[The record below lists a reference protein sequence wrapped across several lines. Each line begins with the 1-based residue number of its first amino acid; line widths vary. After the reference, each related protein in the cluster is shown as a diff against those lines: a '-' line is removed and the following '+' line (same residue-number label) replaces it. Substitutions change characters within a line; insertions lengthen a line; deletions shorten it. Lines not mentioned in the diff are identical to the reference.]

1 MTFFLIVPLVAAIF
15 YTGLGYQIARR
26 RPPVTRFV
34 FAVNTLLILQV
45 SFLLVLVGAYLL
57 VTISNGSL
65 VSLVVGII
73 FEGLLFLNPI
83 VVIMTFIVSFL
94 YYSRLIKQGIV
105 PVNVGTGTLSKVV
118 TIIKIVM
125 ALGIMLFFS
134 FQTWIMPLAK
144 EVVNTYAVW
153 TNNADLIISKP
164 NRSYETKDEYT
175 KIAKETNDLTVC
187 DKINSVF
194 EKNECYE
201 NADPEYPTFLEKC
214 TLYLKHGDLPF
225 ANSSQSKCILDTYIW
240 GSFKNDTDIECSF
253 VEKNFRSNTHL
264 QYIREQCVSFN
275 RIQEIIVSGQ
285 PERCLGYLKQPITKE
300 TGLLFSEPYAACV
313 RNFVGSNEWKN
324 LCQSYSSIIFG
335 DEDGP
340 QPRLFGRKA
349 SYLKLAKCPGYD
361 IAGEFVG
368 EFGDTFDVFRP
379 GYPPVYNDHNIQ
391 NKF

>member
-1 MTFFLIVPLVAAIF
+1 MTLFLIVPLVAAIF

-34 FAVNTLLILQV
+34 FAVNTLLISQV
-45 SFLLVLVGAYLL
+45 SFLLVLAGAYLF

-73 FEGLLFLNPI
+73 FEGLSFLNPI

-94 YYSRLIKQGIV
+94 YYTRLIKQATVAVI
-105 PVNVGTGTLSKVV
+105 VGTGTLSKVV
-118 TIIKIVM
+118 TTIKIVM

-134 FQTWIMPLAK
+134 FQTWITPLAK
-144 EVVNTYAVW
+144 EAVNTYAVW
-153 TNNADLIISKP
+153 TNNADLIISEL
-164 NRSYETKDEYT
+164 NSSFETTDEYT

-187 DKINSVF
+187 DKIKSSF
-194 EKNECYE
+194 EKNNCYE
-201 NADPEYPTFLEKC
+201 NADPEYPKFLEKC
-214 TLYLKHGDLPF
+214 MLYSKHGDLPF
-225 ANSSQSKCILDTYIW
+225 ANSSQRNCILDKYIW
-240 GSFKNDTDIECSF
+240 GSFKNNTDIECSF
-253 VEKNFRSNTHL
+253 VEKNFKSNTYI

-300 TGLLFSEPYAACV
+300 TGLLFSDPYAACV

-340 QPRLFGRKA
+340 RFGLSERKEK
-349 SYLKLAKCPGYD
+349 YLKLAKCPGYD

-379 GYPPVYNDHNIQ
+379 GYPPVYNEQNVQ